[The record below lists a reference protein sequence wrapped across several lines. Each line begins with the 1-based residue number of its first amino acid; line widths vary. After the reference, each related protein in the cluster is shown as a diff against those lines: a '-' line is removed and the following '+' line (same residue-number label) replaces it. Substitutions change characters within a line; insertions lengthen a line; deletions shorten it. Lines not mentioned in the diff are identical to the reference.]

1 MAGRTKPRRKRLD
14 RVDANAP
21 LRTIYNNVD
30 FTPQEQAQLSLPIHL
45 ALEALRRGQATA
57 EDFDGLAVV
66 ANVCLIRAEH
76 IDKAARKAG
85 RLHSEA
91 DLMVPVIQR
100 AQDALLTLKARALRT
115 GRLVP
120 TGPELQEI
128 ATVVDIHDQL
138 LALSTPRQMQQAMR
152 EVLARVRR
160 QQVCRLED
168 AA

>member
-1 MAGRTKPRRKRLD
+1 MAGRTKPRRRRLD

-30 FTPQEQAQLSLPIHL
+30 FTPQEQAQLSLPIHM

-85 RLHSEA
+85 RLRNDAS
-91 DLMVPVIQR
+91 LVPHIQR
-100 AQDALLTLKARALRT
+100 SQEALLTLKARALRT

-120 TGPELQEI
+120 TAAELAEI
-128 ATVVDIHDQL
+128 TEMVSVHDQL
-138 LALSTPRQMQQAMR
+138 LALSTPRQMERALHVVMDR
-152 EVLARVRR
+152 MARGQIFRIEGV
-160 QQVCRLED
+160 

>member
-30 FTPQEQAQLSLPIHL
+30 FTPQEQAQLSLPVHL

-57 EDFDGLAVV
+57 EDFDGLAAV

-85 RLHSEA
+85 RLRNDAS
-91 DLMVPVIQR
+91 LVPHIQR
-100 AQDALLTLKARALRT
+100 SQEALLTLKARALRT

-120 TGPELQEI
+120 TAAELAEI
-128 ATVVDIHDQL
+128 TEMVSVHDQL
-138 LALSTPRQMQQAMR
+138 LALSTPRQMEHALR
-152 EVLARVRR
+152 EMLLRMHRG
-160 QQVCRLED
+160 QVHRIEE